1 MFYLGMAFLAVWL
14 LVTLY
19 PHLTLVCQRRIDTEI
34 RSLRE
39 EVEAA
44 EREGNSGVGAL
55 QPVGVNGRTPEA
67 SDRLGAL

>member
-1 MFYLGMAFLAVWL
+1 MFYLGMAFLSVWL

-19 PHLTLVCQRRIDTEI
+19 LIYLGFRQRRIDTEI

-44 EREGNSGVGAL
+44 ERK
-55 QPVGVNGRTPEA
+55 
-67 SDRLGAL
+67 